1 MTVELQ
7 TEGLIPEEELDID
20 DRLEEVGEGYAASV
34 FVETN
39 PGSVVVAIALLGD
52 ELPASL
58 IAPT

>member
-1 MTVELQ
+1 VTVELQ

-20 DRLEEVGEGYAASV
+20 DDTEVEDGYAASE
-34 FVETN
+34 FVGTE
-39 PGSVVVAIALLGD
+39 PRSVVVAIALLGD

>member
-7 TEGLIPEEELDID
+7 TEGLIPEEELDVD
-20 DRLEEVGEGYAASV
+20 DDTEVEDGYDASV
-34 FVETN
+34 FIGTE
-39 PGSVVVAIALLGD
+39 PRSVVVAIALLGD